1 MCPMAYK
8 IICKSA
14 GNPFDKEMLRHVCIR
29 KYTSNAVTG
38 TDHKSSE
45 LARGRR
51 IHAHCSYQF
60 PCIKCKLKGKHI
72 FCRFYIFIPSSLLI
86 LLVHTNTILHQ
97 HRAAGGQVSQP
108 T

>member
-14 GNPFDKEMLRHVCIR
+14 GNPFDKEMLRHICFR
-29 KYTSNAVTG
+29 KYTSNAVTV

-72 FCRFYIFIPSSLLI
+72 FCRFYIFIPSSL
-86 LLVHTNTILHQ
+86 HY
-97 HRAAGGQVSQP
+97 
-108 T
+108 